1 MTATR
6 SPARR
11 ELDDLVRAACGGML
25 FGVPLLYTMEV
36 WWVGSTSRPVLLLP
50 VLATTFALLFLL
62 NRTSG
67 FRRTRDVRMVDS
79 LKDSVEGVAVAL
91 LCVLAVLVLLRE
103 IDSATPVVEAL
114 GKIIYEAMPF
124 AIGVGMASHFL
135 RGDRTADDDDDG
147 DGDGSGAGGPAD
159 DEGINATLVDV
170 GATLLGAVFI
180 AFNIAPTDE
189 VPMLTA
195 AMSPAWICGVVA
207 VSLLVSYGIVF
218 AAGFGSQEDRRRSA
232 GIIQHPITETVF
244 CYLLALV
251 AAAFMLWFF
260 QRWEPGDPFDMVL
273 HQTIVLG
280 LPAAVGGAAGRLV
293 V

>member
-6 SPARR
+6 SAARQ

-50 VLATTFALLFLL
+50 VLATIFGLLFLL

-67 FRRTRDVRMVDS
+67 FRTTRDVRMVDS

-91 LCVLAVLVLLRE
+91 LCVLGVLVLLRE
-103 IDSATPVVEAL
+103 IDGSTPVVEAL
-114 GKIIYEAMPF
+114 GKIVYEAMPF

-135 RGDRTADDDDDG
+135 RGDRTADDDDEAGGGPD
-147 DGDGSGAGGPAD
+147 AGGPAGD
-159 DEGINATLVDV
+159 QDINATLVDV

-189 VPMLTA
+189 VPLLTA
-195 AMSPAWICGVVA
+195 AMSPAWICAVVG

-232 GIIQHPITETVF
+232 GVIQHPITETLF